1 MAASFVR
8 EELNLVLVGF
18 TGGGKTSTANTILG
32 KKEFVVSPTSKV
44 ASAQGHRI
52 GIDFNI
58 IDTPGIVTT
67 KDIEQFHQNI
77 TTRDGIKICFLVVI
91 KLKRF
96 TNEESFALSEMLRRN
111 PTMLGR
117 TVVIFTNLG
126 EIEDKDTV
134 VERAIDRFL
143 KRNYTLLS
151 FLKRYS
157 LSYVGLENK
166 FASENDKDKR
176 VKVILEAVKKYA
188 DVLEESNGKT
198 NTKHD
203 SHPKSEQNV
212 INSAR
217 SEEEEKVSIEA
228 KEHLKENE
236 SHHGDM
242 SIDDHV
248 ARIVQQKLDSV
259 LPILKKEIR
268 EELENHLRDEILP
281 SIREEIKS
289 EILQK
294 RISKK

>member
-18 TGGGKTSTANTILG
+18 AGGGKTSTANTILG

-52 GIDFNI
+52 GIDFNL
-58 IDTPGIVTT
+58 IDTPGLLTT
-67 KDIEQFHQNI
+67 KDIEHLHQNI

-96 TNEESFALSEMLRRN
+96 TDEESFALSEMLRRN
-111 PTMLGR
+111 PTMLKR
-117 TVVIFTNLG
+117 TVVVFTNLG

-134 VERAIDRFL
+134 VDRAIDRFL

-151 FLKRYS
+151 FLKRYN

-166 FASENDKDKR
+166 FASENDKEKR

-188 DVLEESNGKT
+188 NVLEDNGKT
-198 NTKHD
+198 SIKQDSRPKADHKVLNT
-203 SHPKSEQNV
+203 E
-212 INSAR
+212 R
-217 SEEEEKVSIEA
+217 SEEGEDSVKRKGLYE
-228 KEHLKENE
+228 ENE
-236 SHHGDM
+236 SHHSDM

-248 ARIVQQKLDSV
+248 ARIVQQKLDIM
-259 LPILKKEIR
+259 LPMLKKEIKEEIENHLRKEIR
-268 EELENHLRDEILP
+268 EEILPSVRDEIKN
-281 SIREEIKS
+281 EFYKNV
-289 EILQK
+289 
-294 RISKK
+294 